1 MNDLSKSLMNTEWL
15 PDLQPEMLDN
25 TRYQKYSLSRFAALR
40 VAFEPMVS
48 AIQYVT
54 GSGAGTSG
62 FYYVNTKG
70 MRMMEFHDKPGVH
83 LGGLADKNG
92 AVGGG
97 QAELFQLPCDP
108 TMLCMAG
115 ALMHIEKRLDDLEAL
130 QREMMNFLKAK
141 EKAKIRGN
149 INTLTDVLDNYKYNW
164 NNEKYKTNKHILVQD
179 IRKEAEQSLVLC
191 RDTIEH
197 VLAKKAVLPN
207 DREVQSKSRRLQEAF
222 YNYRLALYQYD
233 FSSFLEVM
241 LLENF
246 DAQYLES
253 VMGRMEDYAFQYR
266 ELYTRC
272 YNEVEGAAQTSV
284 QTMLKRG
291 LAGITKGT
299 GELIAKNAILSKGS
313 VDEALIAAGG
323 KLDQMTSK
331 KTERVMQ
338 QFATGAVAITAPF
351 VENIRMV
358 SKTFNEPT
366 GILFNGEAVYFLE
379 K

>member
-1 MNDLSKSLMNTEWL
+1 
-15 PDLQPEMLDN
+15 
-25 TRYQKYSLSRFAALR
+25 
-40 VAFEPMVS
+40 
-48 AIQYVT
+48 
-54 GSGAGTSG
+54 
-62 FYYVNTKG
+62 
-70 MRMMEFHDKPGVH
+70 
-83 LGGLADKNG
+83 
-92 AVGGG
+92 
-97 QAELFQLPCDP
+97 
-108 TMLCMAG
+108 
-115 ALMHIEKRLDDLEAL
+115 
-130 QREMMNFLKAK
+130 
-141 EKAKIRGN
+141 
-149 INTLTDVLDNYKYNW
+149 
-164 NNEKYKTNKHILVQD
+164 
-179 IRKEAEQSLVLC
+179 
-191 RDTIEH
+191 
-197 VLAKKAVLPN
+197 
-207 DREVQSKSRRLQEAF
+207 
-222 YNYRLALYQYD
+222 
-233 FSSFLEVM
+233 M

>member
-1 MNDLSKSLMNTEWL
+1 MNNFSKSLMNTEWL
-15 PDLQPEMLDN
+15 PDFQPEILDN
-25 TRYQKYSLSRFAALR
+25 TRYQKCSLSRFAALG

-48 AIQYVT
+48 AIQFVT
-54 GSGAGTSG
+54 GSGAGSSG

-70 MRMMEFHDKPGVH
+70 KRMMEFRDKPGVH
-83 LGGLADKNG
+83 LGGLANRKG

-97 QAELFQLPCDP
+97 QAELIQLPCDP

-130 QREMMNFLKAK
+130 QQEMMSFLKAK

-149 INTLTDVLDNYKYNW
+149 IATLTDVLDNYKYNW

-197 VLAKKAVLPN
+197 ILEKRAALPN
-207 DREVQSKSRRLQEAF
+207 DYDVQSKSRRLQAAF
-222 YNYRLALYQYD
+222 DDYRLALYQYD

-246 DAQYLES
+246 DGQYLNS
-253 VMGRMEDYAFQYR
+253 VIERMEDHAFRYR

-272 YNEVEGAAQTSV
+272 YNEVKGAAQSSV
-284 QTMLKRG
+284 QTKLKRG
-291 LAGITKGT
+291 LAGITKGA
-299 GELIAKNAILSKGS
+299 GELIAKNPILSKGP

-323 KLDQMTSK
+323 RLDQMTDE
-331 KTERVMQ
+331 KTEYMMQ
-338 QFATGAVAITAPF
+338 QFAAGAAAIAAPF
-351 VENIRMV
+351 IENIRMV
-358 SKTFNEPT
+358 SKAFNEPT